1 MKKLINIFSLCLISI
16 CLSATNTFGQAV
28 FNDTILFKINGIEQV
43 GNAFKYF
50 LEFETQGTGPGNPDA
65 FRGIGVLSMCSCYC
79 DSIWDAWPAS
89 PPPDDSLFT
98 GVGVITYPSTTS
110 SGGNGG
116 LFKSSSSG
124 GRQRGRLGVLQMP
137 GSFLRQDP
145 FPLQIT
151 YKEI

>member
-1 MKKLINIFSLCLISI
+1 MKKLINICSLCLISI
-16 CLSATNTFGQAV
+16 CLSITNARGQAV
-28 FNDTILFKINGIEQV
+28 FNDTILFQITGIEQINN
-43 GNAFKYF
+43 GFKYF
-50 LEFETQGTGPGNPDA
+50 LEFETQGTGLGNPEA
-65 FRGIGVLSMCSCYC
+65 FRGIGVLSMCGCYC
-79 DSIWDAWPAS
+79 DSLWDAWP
-89 PPPDDSLFT
+89 PPKDSLLT
-98 GVGVITYPSTTS
+98 GGIGVLTYPSTAS
-110 SGGNGG
+110 SGGDGG